1 METIPATIAR
11 SAPTINFAGQ
21 TALDNALDE
30 ELQAAITGQK
40 TPREAMDAA
49 QKKWERV
56 IKRNKRN
63 GIVDAIKASRSTWPS
78 IVDPA

>member
-1 METIPATIAR
+1 
-11 SAPTINFAGQ
+11 
-21 TALDNALDE
+21 
-30 ELQAAITGQK
+30 
-40 TPREAMDAA
+40 MDAA